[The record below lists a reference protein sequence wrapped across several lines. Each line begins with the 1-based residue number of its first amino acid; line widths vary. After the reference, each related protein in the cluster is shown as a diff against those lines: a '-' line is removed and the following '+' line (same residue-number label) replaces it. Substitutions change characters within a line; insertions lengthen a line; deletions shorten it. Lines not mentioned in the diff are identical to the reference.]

1 MFKVFDKNYLK
12 KANKE
17 LEKINKI
24 EDYYKSMTDEEL
36 REKTNELRSKLKSG
50 VDKKEIL
57 PEAFALV
64 RESCDRVLGKRP
76 YDVQMIGGIILDEG
90 QIAEMKTGEGKANPV
105 DLKIPTPDG
114 WKTCGDIAV
123 GDLLFDKYGEPTEV
137 LGVYP
142 QGSKMQFEVTLSDG
156 RMIPC
161 ANNHLWTVYD
171 ECDNFLEPHTLS
183 TKDLVSGDKLKNKR
197 YWIELPEAVKYN
209 ENKLKKSG
217 EEIIY
222 NFFETLKNNNELT
235 VERIQRQTEEERA
248 EALHKCVKEEY
259 LISDVEE
266 RWEMFETLV
275 ELYEFK
281 NIKGGK
287 EIIVPTNDQ
296 KVVDFIKELI
306 YSLGLSVICR
316 IEDKNSIF
324 TINFDINGVKEC
336 RLINIVSIEKN
347 RSIKKEMVCF
357 EVKNEEHLFLV
368 GDFVVTHNTI
378 VSAAPIYLNALQGKV
393 HVITVNDYLA
403 KRDEKEIGK
412 VLEFLGVKSSVI
424 YPNMSKAEK
433 QLAYKADVI
442 YGTNKEFGFDYLR
455 DNMAKNKE
463 DLLQTGLDFAI
474 VDEADSVLIDDAR
487 TPLIISGQGEGSSD
501 LYKLADVCVRQL
513 KKGEAPPELTQ
524 IESAS
529 KLMDGNNF
537 SDEEIEKMKDY
548 VVYEKDNMVVLTDRG
563 VKKVEKILGLENL
576 GDESNIEISHHI
588 HQALIAYGTMKKD
601 ENYIIKDGKVQ
612 IVDDFTGRVLD
623 GRRYSDGLH
632 QAIEAKEDVEIQE
645 ENKTLATISLQN
657 YFRQYKKIAGMTGT
671 AKTEEVEFKE
681 TYNMNVVV
689 IPTNLPVIREDKQDL
704 IYITEKEKMLAV
716 IEDIKKHH
724 STGQPILVG
733 TPTIEQSEKLSTILK
748 EEGLKHN
755 LLNAKNNEL
764 EADIVA
770 QAGVKDAITIAT
782 NMAGRGT
789 DIMLGGNPE
798 FLAID
803 ALRKKGL
810 SEEEI
815 YIATNF
821 INANTE
827 EEQALK
833 DEYKNILNKKKEDC
847 KKAYAEVKSLG
858 GLHVIGTA
866 KHEARRIDNQLRG
879 RSGRQGDP
887 GSSQFFLSLD
897 DDIIRVFSNGM
908 LKSAAKKLGLKYG
921 EPINNKQ
928 LINMVETSQK
938 RLELKN
944 YDIRKNTLEYDD
956 VDNIERQIIYKKR
969 SDLVNNNINI
979 SSEIND
985 YIKFSSNSIVEE
997 CMELSKENNTKDKT
1011 YKIINNGLKNLI
1023 GVEDIVNENMSKK
1036 EMAQSIEKT
1045 LKEKY
1050 IVKIDEIEKQKNNS
1064 ENIQNNI
1071 ALSVIDAHWIQY
1083 ITAVQNLRDLTSLTG
1098 YGNTKPVDIYKQKS
1112 LDMFNDLLL
1121 RIKTDIVFSILNYEV
1136 PQNNIIN
1143 CGTVEIKL

>member
-36 REKTNELRSKLKSG
+36 RKKTNELRSKLKNG
-50 VDKKEIL
+50 MNKKEIL

-76 YDVQMIGGIILDEG
+76 YDVQMIGGMILDEG

-114 WKTCGDIAV
+114 WKTCGDIRK

-137 LGVYP
+137 LGVYY

-161 ANNHLWTVYD
+161 ANEHLWTVYD

-235 VERIQRQTEEERA
+235 IERVQRQTKRERA
-248 EALHKCVKEEY
+248 EALHKCVKGEY

-275 ELYEFK
+275 ELYEIR

-306 YSLGLSVICR
+306 YSLGLSVICS
-316 IEDKNSIF
+316 IKDKKSIF

-357 EVKNEEHLFLV
+357 KVKNEEHLFLV

-403 KRDEKEIGK
+403 KRDEREIGK
-412 VLEFLGVKSSVI
+412 VLEFLGIKSSVI
-424 YPNMSKAEK
+424 YPNMPKAEK

-455 DNMAKNKE
+455 DNMTKNKN

-487 TPLIISGQGEGSSD
+487 TPLIISGQGESSSD

-529 KLMDGNNF
+529 KLMDGTSF

-548 VVYEKDNMVVLTDRG
+548 VVYEKDNMVILTDRG
-563 VKKVEKILGLENL
+563 IKKAEKILGLENL

-601 ENYIIKDGKVQ
+601 ENYIVKDGKVQ

-671 AKTEEVEFKE
+671 AKTEEIEFKE

-724 STGQPILVG
+724 ATGQPILVG
-733 TPTIEQSEKLSTILK
+733 TPTIEQSEKLSSILK

-770 QAGVKDAITIAT
+770 QAGVKNAITIAT

-803 ALRKKGL
+803 ELKRKGL

-815 YIATNF
+815 CTATNF

-827 EEQALK
+827 GEQALK

-847 KKAYAEVKSLG
+847 KKAYTEVKSLG

-997 CMELSKENNTKDKT
+997 CMELSKENNAKDKT

-1023 GVEDIVNENMSKK
+1023 GFDDIVNENMSKK

-1050 IVKIDEIEKQKNNS
+1050 TAKIDEIEKQGNNS

-1098 YGNTKPVDIYKQKS
+1098 YGNTKPVDVYKQKS

-1136 PQNNIIN
+1136 PQNNVIDY
-1143 CGTVEIKL
+1143 GTVEIKL